1 MVGPDFDFEKMVR
14 QDEKEETMLHEGADY
29 DERDRDIVGFQT
41 EKIENLNAKK
51 RLSIKQ
57 KIEKELAYVTNA
69 MGLDEGQ
76 QKHWA
81 YKLKREYEAQAKLE
95 KRMEERQAKKDYR
108 KMLKKFGIKRELED
122 LEDYESFYN
131 KTDSKA

>member
-57 KIEKELAYVTNA
+57 KIEKELAYITNA
-69 MGLDEGQ
+69 MGLDAGQ

-81 YKLKREYEAQAKLE
+81 YKLKREYEA
-95 KRMEERQAKKDYR
+95 
-108 KMLKKFGIKRELED
+108 
-122 LEDYESFYN
+122 
-131 KTDSKA
+131 

>member
-1 MVGPDFDFEKMVR
+1 
-14 QDEKEETMLHEGADY
+14 
-29 DERDRDIVGFQT
+29 
-41 EKIENLNAKK
+41 
-51 RLSIKQ
+51 
-57 KIEKELAYVTNA
+57 

-131 KTDSKA
+131 KTDSKAQKSESDSDDESFIHFSNEREKQFYNNG